1 MQVNILVILLQ
12 YSSVFQKKISTLYL
26 VNRTLETFFWD
37 TLLRVRIEIQIQGVP
52 KNVSRVQKG
61 KYKERKCFLRHPVD
75 FLPPRN
81 GNLISFLNHFFLS
94 LGCFVVGMLTQWTLW
109 LHLVKYQHFQV
120 WEWSDSRNCVQLYI
134 TNTYTPGKMYRL
146 QPLVTTKLRQKH
158 S

>member
-1 MQVNILVILLQ
+1 MGRGVYASK
-12 YSSVFQKKISTLYL
+12 YSGNSTTVQQCVPKKISTLYL

-94 LGCFVVGMLTQWTLW
+94 LGCFVVGMLTQ
-109 LHLVKYQHFQV
+109 
-120 WEWSDSRNCVQLYI
+120 
-134 TNTYTPGKMYRL
+134 
-146 QPLVTTKLRQKH
+146 
-158 S
+158 